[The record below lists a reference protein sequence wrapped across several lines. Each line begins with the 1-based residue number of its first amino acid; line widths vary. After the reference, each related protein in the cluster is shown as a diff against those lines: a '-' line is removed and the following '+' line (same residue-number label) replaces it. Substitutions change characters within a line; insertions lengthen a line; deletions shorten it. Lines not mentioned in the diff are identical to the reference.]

1 MEILGKINRF
11 LCRFALLS
19 LVLGFASLAVA
30 RTQETSKAPENV
42 TEFLRT
48 FRKYNVHSTTIYM
61 KDPVI
66 LTALQSRPEFSAW
79 ELVSVEE
86 SSAADLYIEIAR
98 PLFTFDWT
106 YKVFART
113 GKVLLHEG
121 KVTAWDDKH
130 AAPLV
135 AERIVRA
142 IEVVRPL
149 PASLRPPLAA
159 AALAPSEVKA
169 RKWDVDLRET
179 SENLPSGRY
188 KIIVGPQRVLGL
200 KDDAIALAI
209 PVSSLAAVSHAVSGK
224 DPGKDWFAMWDKAL
238 QGCDEGCMLIA
249 LPVGG
254 VMGLG
259 WLFAEMGNT
268 TRHFIRIDWNEH
280 GVHKHAVF
288 QCDALHYKKLTE
300 ELRSVG
306 SPNWIDLPEAAQE
319 KLQQVERA
327 RILSLPITLDRAA
340 RIGEATLEPGE
351 YHFLTVHS
359 GGGRVEL
366 YFYAGR
372 EVTSAPQPL
381 LARAVA
387 RVFPLSPGPDH
398 AEPKFKEEN
407 GIVSLDEIHLPDRIL
422 RLTALTL

>member
-1 MEILGKINRF
+1 MEILSKMHRF
-11 LCRFALLS
+11 FCRFALLF
-19 LVLGFASLAVA
+19 LVFGFASLDVA
-30 RTQETSKAPENV
+30 RTQETSRAPDNV
-42 TEFLRT
+42 AEFLRT
-48 FRKYNVHSTTIYM
+48 FRKYNVHSTTVYM

-66 LTALQSRPEFSAW
+66 LAALQSRPEFSAW

-106 YKVFART
+106 YKVFARS
-113 GKVLLHEG
+113 GKVLMHEG

-130 AAPLV
+130 AAPLL

-149 PASLRPPLAA
+149 PASLRPPPAA
-159 AALAPSEVKA
+159 TALAPSEAKA

-179 SENLPSGRY
+179 SEKLLTGRY

-238 QGCDEGCMLIA
+238 QGCGEGCMLIA

-254 VMGLG
+254 VMGVG
-259 WLFAEMGNT
+259 WLFAEVGNT
-268 TRHFIRIDWNEH
+268 TQHFIRIDWNEL

-288 QCDALHYKKLTE
+288 QCDAFHYKQLTE

-306 SPNWIDLPEAAQE
+306 SVNWIDIPEAAQE
-319 KLQQVERA
+319 KQKQVESA

-351 YHFLTVHS
+351 YHFLTVNS

-381 LARAVA
+381 LARSVA
-387 RVFPLSPGPDH
+387 RLIPLSEGPNY
-398 AEPKFKEEN
+398 AEARFKEDN
-407 GIVSLDEIHLPDRIL
+407 GIISLDEIRLPDRIL
-422 RLTALTL
+422 RLTEPSL